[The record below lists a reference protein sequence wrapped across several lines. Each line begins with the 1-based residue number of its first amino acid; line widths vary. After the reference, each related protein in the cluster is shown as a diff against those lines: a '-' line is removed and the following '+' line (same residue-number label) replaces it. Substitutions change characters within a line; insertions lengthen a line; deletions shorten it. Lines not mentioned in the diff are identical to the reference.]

1 MECLEDI
8 IPSSWNVSSCK
19 DYLSERILDE
29 RLVGDQIKE
38 ADSGPVERQ
47 DVLRGPEILELSVDS
62 ANLSDLV
69 REKLSLAKI
78 GSIKPR
84 VFITTLTKCN

>member
-1 MECLEDI
+1 M
-8 IPSSWNVSSCK
+8 
-19 DYLSERILDE
+19 
-29 RLVGDQIKE
+29 GDQIEE

-69 REKLSLAKI
+69 EEKLSQANKQI
-78 GSIKPR
+78 
-84 VFITTLTKCN
+84 

>member
-1 MECLEDI
+1 M
-8 IPSSWNVSSCK
+8 
-19 DYLSERILDE
+19 
-29 RLVGDQIKE
+29 GDQIEE

-69 REKLSLAKI
+69 REKLSLAKN
-78 GSIKPR
+78 R
-84 VFITTLTKCN
+84 FN